1 MCVIS
6 LNKAGIELEFK
17 GTGAEEKAFVAA
29 VTNPEYTVAIG
40 KEVVSVDPKY
50 YRPTEV
56 DLLLGDPSKAKQKLG
71 WTAKTSLN
79 ELVRE
84 MVLADIE
91 HFRKD
96 VVLKASGFESLRQF
110 E

>member
-1 MCVIS
+1 
-6 LNKAGIELEFK
+6 LKK
-17 GTGAEEKAFVAA
+17 GDV
-29 VTNPEYTVAIG
+29 VV
-40 KEVVSVDPKY
+40 EVDERY

-56 DLLLGDPSKAKQKLG
+56 ELLLGDATKAKQKLG
-71 WTAKTSLN
+71 WTPKYNLN

-96 VVLKASGFESLRQF
+96 VVLKASGYETLRQF